1 MTFLNVILLAG
12 AAAFLIPL
20 IIHLLN
26 KRKVVTVRWGAMH
39 LLHEVIRQRKRKMK
53 IEQLLLLIT
62 RIAIPIVLALCLARP
77 VLTALRSLGLGSS
90 SLIVMLDD
98 SFSMRA
104 PAEKTA
110 TPGASVADQARTDL
124 QQITEALPK
133 GSAAQIVLSGG
144 TPRKLL
150 DQATTALD
158 LIPKK
163 LGDVPSMSGPVSAND
178 AFQAATS
185 ALKDAPNAAREVVII
200 SDFQEADWKAIA
212 DGAALPALES
222 LSKQE
227 PKPQIT
233 FYRIGSDLAENLSI
247 ASADL
252 SALVA
257 AETQPIGL
265 RVRIK
270 NHGKRPWQDI
280 PVHLEADGARLRTAR
295 VSVAPEGEAVLSFTH
310 AFDKVG
316 DHSLSVRLEG
326 DSFADDNA
334 FHSIVQ
340 VRNQLNVLLIDGKP
354 GAAPLEGATDFLEL
368 ALTPHTAAA
377 NTLKDLIRTKKVDL
391 RKLRDDDFKQAEV
404 VILANVEK
412 LQGRA
417 QSDLD
422 KFVKEGGGLLIFAGP
437 DCDIDWYN
445 RELYRKGEGLLPAA
459 IKGQARAELAG
470 TPARVLMQR
479 LTHPSV
485 LYFNDAR
492 GGRLQ
497 DAEFRHWFE
506 FAQPTNSE
514 TTQRILNL
522 DRNVP
527 LLLEKKHGQ
536 GRVIAAATTANA
548 EWTNL
553 PLQPFFVPLMQRL
566 TTYLATEGSAPAW
579 QLVGSTIRLNLEKA
593 DLGAEFT
600 LRDPTGQTQTL
611 KSQQEGDK
619 VFVQSPP
626 IAQPG
631 IFQLQRVGTDK
642 TTFLAFNTDNA
653 ESDLKPLPADQIK
666 KIADRHEASFA
677 ESLPGYQALDRTR
690 RHGSELW
697 QPLLIA
703 LLSLLFFEV
712 LLQQR
717 IAKG

>member
-1 MTFLNVILLAG
+1 MNFLNIALLAG

-150 DQATTALD
+150 DQATTSLD

-185 ALKDAPNAAREVVII
+185 ALKDAPNAAREVVIV
-200 SDFQEADWKAIA
+200 SDFQEADWIAIA

-295 VSVAPEGEAVLSFTH
+295 VAVAPEGEAVLSFTH

-391 RKLRDDDFKQAEV
+391 RKLRDDDFKQTEV
-404 VILANVEK
+404 IILANVEK

-459 IKGQARAELAG
+459 IKGQARAELTAA
-470 TPARVLMQR
+470 PARVLMQR

-506 FAQPTNSE
+506 FAQPTNNAPP
-514 TTQRILNL
+514 QRILNL

-548 EWTNL
+548 EWTNM

-593 DLGAEFT
+593 ELGTEFT

-631 IFQLQRVGTDK
+631 IFQLQRVGTNK
-642 TTFLAFNTDNA
+642 TTFHAFNTDNT

-677 ESLPGYQALDRTR
+677 DSLPGYQALDRTR

-703 LLSLLFFEV
+703 LLALLFFEV